1 MGKKPSSSRQNSVR
15 RPAEAGAKAG
25 KKAKDRKLRPHSVSL
40 ADLFLW
46 ISVVD
51 ECLYHPM
58 GAFDRA
64 ANTEGYGSLGN
75 VVNRLQVLED
85 RFGALF
91 EEIAEDNPNVAI
103 RLKVLEARLGTTLE
117 GIGRSK
123 RRSAVP
129 SHQGVAL
136 AEIFVLIEQLYKFA
150 LSFDER
156 ERAHVRQLRKLK
168 EDIFKSL
175 PNESLRAMDQEHSW
189 LRLGASSR
197 WLSRLMTSKVRG
209 NRKVSEWASLKPSQ
223 LKDLIHSSSSA
234 GRSGR

>member
-1 MGKKPSSSRQNSVR
+1 MGKKPSSSQKSVR
-15 RPAEAGAKAG
+15 QPSEAAAKSNKNAG
-25 KKAKDRKLRPHSVSL
+25 DRKLRPHSISL

-51 ECLYHPM
+51 ECLYHPI

-64 ANTEGYGSLGN
+64 ANAEGYGSLGN
-75 VVNRLQVLED
+75 VVNRLQVLEA

-129 SHQGVAL
+129 SRRGVAL

-156 ERAHVRQLRKLK
+156 ERVHVRQLRKLK
-168 EDIFKSL
+168 EDIFSSL
-175 PNESLRAMDQEHSW
+175 SKEPLRAMDQEHPW

-197 WLSRLMTSKVRG
+197 WLSRLVTSKAG
-209 NRKVSEWASLKPSQ
+209 GPRKVTEWAPLKPSQ

-234 GRSGR
+234 GRSRR